1 MIRPERIDKVKDA
14 LNAIGVR
21 GLTVSEVIGSGNQK
35 GKPHTYRGTEYSLE
49 LLPKIRLEIIAPDGD
64 VEKIVK
70 AICDAAA
77 TGEVG
82 DGKIFISPIEEVIRV
97 RTRERGAAA
106 V

>member
-1 MIRPERIDKVKDA
+1 VIRPERIDKVKDA